1 LGRDPRARQGL
12 AVDANEASVIASPGV
27 FSDPMMQE
35 VAMQTASRTIFGK
48 GLERPT
54 REPRLQSGVL
64 AYRIG
69 AHGKVR
75 VLLVRTRRSK
85 HWSIPKGGVQPAL
98 SLPENAAKEAFE
110 EAGVRGEVDPC
121 SAGMFRTTK
130 HAWYGAAIIEI
141 WVYLLRVTEQLKRFP
156 EQGQREIKWV
166 SCRTAAKML
175 HEPLLAE
182 LCRNLHRKALS

>member
-1 LGRDPRARQGL
+1 
-12 AVDANEASVIASPGV
+12 
-27 FSDPMMQE
+27 
-35 VAMQTASRTIFGK
+35 MQTASRTVFGK
-48 GLERPT
+48 ALERPT

-85 HWSIPKGGVQPAL
+85 RWSIPKGGVGAAL

-110 EAGVRGEVDPC
+110 EAGVIGEVEHG

-130 HAWYGAAIIEI
+130 RTWYGEAIIEI
-141 WVYLLRVTEQLKRFP
+141 WVYLLRVTEQSKQFR

-175 HEPLLAE
+175 HEPLLVE
-182 LCRNLHRKALS
+182 LCRDLHHKALS